1 LVNATFPAFNFDM
14 IDGVTYQ
21 IDLSQP
27 AKYDNAGKVVNAG
40 TSRIIDLA
48 YQGKP
53 VTAEQ
58 EFVVVTNNYRAS
70 GGGNFPGN
78 DGKTIVLDAPD
89 ATRDVIIKFFQQTGT
104 LDPKADGNWQLKPV
118 AGAKNVVFESNPK
131 GRALVSTIKGLSAV
145 GDGANGFAKYRLDL
159 GA

>member
-1 LVNATFPAFNFDM
+1 M

-21 IDLSQP
+21 VDLAQP
-27 AKYDNAGKVVNAG
+27 AKYDGTGKVLDASA
-40 TSRIIDLA
+40 SRITGLA

-53 VTAEQ
+53 VTPEQ

-89 ATRDVIIKFFQQTGT
+89 ATRDVIIKYFQQTGT
-104 LDPKADGNWQLKPV
+104 LDPKADGNWSLKAVP
-118 AGAKNVVFESNPK
+118 GAKNVVFESNPRAK
-131 GRALVSTIKGLSAV
+131 ALVSTVKGVSFAS
-145 GDGANGFAKYRLDL
+145 DGANGFAKFRLDL
-159 GA
+159 SL